1 MRGHPAEAQYSV
13 RAGGPSC
20 ERRPAE
26 ARALGLS
33 LAQEVLMRGE
43 CCSAASPLVSSVLSV
58 MVNNLTSLST
68 SRIPAWFSV
77 LPPPVA
83 KV

>member
-43 CCSAASPLVSSVLSV
+43 CCSAASPLVSVLSV
-58 MVNNLTSLST
+58 TVNNLTSLST
-68 SRIPAWFSV
+68 VGF
-77 LPPPVA
+77 LPGFQSFLPVA